1 MATKN
6 HIFVD
11 IETSGLKLE
20 DGAVILAIGAV
31 AELKGKKLAGQVSEF
46 YGVILPTPEQWAA
59 ASPQALTVNGL
70 TWAYLCEHGKPLQR
84 VVEDFTQWVYENK
97 ITATSHVHVGQ
108 NPAFDLCFLKHFM
121 QAELEFVGYP
131 LYGECVDNR
140 DLYGILESRR
150 VMPYLAREQGGRT
163 SERISAALGLE
174 PEPLPHN
181 ALEGARAVQRNFNRL
196 CELVNP
202 H

>member
-1 MATKN
+1 MATKY

-11 IETSGLKLE
+11 IETSGLKPEE
-20 DGAVILAIGAV
+20 DAVPLAIGAV

-59 ASPQALTVNGL
+59 ASPDALAINGL
-70 TWAYLCEHGKPLQR
+70 TWEYLCEHGKPLQR
-84 VVEDFTQWVYENK
+84 VVEDFAQWVFENK
-97 ITATSHVHVGQ
+97 VTATSHVHVGQ
-108 NPAFDLCFLKHFM
+108 NPTFDLNFLKYFM

-150 VMPYLAREQGGRT
+150 VMPYLAREEGGRT
-163 SERISAALGLE
+163 SGRISTVLGLK
-174 PEPLPHN
+174 PEPFPHN
-181 ALEGARAVQRNFNRL
+181 ALEGAWAAQRNFNQL
-196 CELVNP
+196 YKLVNC
-202 H
+202 